1 MKRLQTL
8 VGLLIVSS
16 LAFTTKTTA
25 QITITDADMPIAGN
39 SFVTG
44 NDSTSAKLTSYAPGT
59 KGTNKI
65 WDFHTVPL
73 VYNSTSIF
81 EDPNNTPY
89 GPYFTT
95 SNLADTTVGI
105 AGYTILNS
113 ANSEFSVTGLEQKV
127 LGYMVAVVF
136 NKPIVQ
142 LKFPAQFGNT
152 DSGYCTAH
160 VPPVQFNLLPGSDS
174 AKGNVYVWYADTIDA
189 WGTVTTPLT
198 NGASYSSYSVLRV
211 KHYEVDIDS
220 IFVQYTGVPGWS
232 YFAYG
237 NPRSVTY
244 EYRWYTNGANG
255 SEVASMLM
263 DTNNAHVAAIT
274 WYNGLPNGVNEISQ
288 THNTLVYPNPATSQI
303 SFRYSSQ
310 NAQNIFVYDITGRVI
325 GQTEMIN
332 GLATLNTSSYSSG
345 MYFYHVTDKSGNVL
359 DNGKFSVL

>member
-1 MKRLQTL
+1 MKKLQNL
-8 VGLLIVSS
+8 VGLLLVGS
-16 LAFTTKTTA
+16 LAFTTKTNA
-25 QITITDADMPIAGN
+25 QITVTDADMPVAGN

-44 NDSTSAKLTSYAPGT
+44 NDSTSAQLTTYAPGA
-59 KGTNKI
+59 KGSNQT

-81 EDPNNTPY
+81 AAPNNTPY
-89 GPYFTT
+89 GSYHTS

-105 AGYTILNS
+105 AGYTFLS
-113 ANSEFSVTGLEQKV
+113 STSSVFSVTGLEQKV

-160 VPPVQFNLLPGSDS
+160 VPPVKFNLLPGSDS

-189 WGTVTTPLT
+189 WGTVTTPLM
-198 NGASYSSYSVLRV
+198 NGSSYSSYSVLRV

-244 EYRWYTNGANG
+244 EYKWYTNSANG

-263 DTNNAHVAAIT
+263 DTTNKFVAAIT
-274 WYNGLPNGVNEISQ
+274 WYNGLPNGINEISQ
-288 THNTLVYPNPATSQI
+288 THNTSVYPNPATSQI
-303 SFRYSSQ
+303 SFRYSAQ
-310 NAQNIFVYDITGRVI
+310 NAQNVFVFDIAGRQI
-325 GQTEMIN
+325 GQVEMKN
-332 GLATLNTSSYSSG
+332 DMAALNTSAFASG
-345 MYFYHVTDKSGNVL
+345 IYFYRITDKSGNVL